1 MFAAGRELSP
11 ARPPALYSQWKG
23 GRPLD
28 WYPLYNSLR
37 IAAISTVLIFFLGL
51 FAAYYV
57 AKLPRLV
64 KGVLDV
70 VLTLPLVLPPTVVGY
85 FLLRILGPKR
95 VVGLWFLNTFDI
107 KLTMVWYSAVFASAV
122 VAFPLMYRTAR
133 GAFESF
139 DPTLAEAAATLGR
152 SNIWIFWRVR
162 MPVCRQGILAGT
174 VLAFARALG
183 EYGATS
189 MIAGYTPG
197 RTATIST
204 TVYQLW
210 RTDND
215 TEALRWVL
223 VNIAISAVFLLAV
236 NLLEARQKRAGKGG
250 KR

>member
-1 MFAAGRELSP
+1 M
-11 ARPPALYSQWKG
+11 
-23 GRPLD
+23 D

-37 IAAISTVLIFFLGL
+37 ISAISTVAVFFLGL
-51 FAAYYV
+51 LAAYYI
-57 AKLPRLV
+57 ARLPRLL

-85 FLLRILGPKR
+85 LLLRLLGPNR
-95 VVGLWFLNTFDI
+95 VLGSCVLEQFGV
-107 KLTMVWYSAVFASAV
+107 KMVMTWWSAIFATVV

-139 DPTLAEAAATLGR
+139 DETLADAGRTLGL
-152 SNIWIFWRVR
+152 SGSYIFWRVR
-162 MPVCRQGILAGT
+162 MPFCKQGILAGT

-210 RTDND
+210 RTGDD
-215 TEALRWVL
+215 AGATRWVL
-223 VNIAISAVFLLAV
+223 VNLAISAVVLLAV
-236 NLLEARQKRAGKGG
+236 NLLESRQRGG

>member
-1 MFAAGRELSP
+1 MKTACLHFPLRRCS
-11 ARPPALYSQWKG
+11 
-23 GRPLD
+23 PLD

-37 IAAISTVLIFFLGL
+37 IAAISTAAVFFLGIL
-51 FAAYYV
+51 AAYYI
-57 AKLPRLV
+57 ARLPRLA
-64 KGVLDV
+64 KGALDV
-70 VLTLPLVLPPTVVGY
+70 VLTLPLVLPPTVVGW
-85 FLLRILGPKR
+85 LLLCLLGPR
-95 VVGLWFLNTFDI
+95 RPLGAWVQNVFGV
-107 KLTMVWYSAVFASAV
+107 KLVMTWWSAIFATVV

-139 DPTLAEAAATLGR
+139 DRDLADAGKTLGR
-152 SNIWIFWRVR
+152 SNAWVFWRVQ
-162 MPVCRQGILAGT
+162 MPVCKQGILAGT

-210 RTDND
+210 RIND
-215 TEALRWVL
+215 DAGALRWVL

-236 NLLEARQKRAGKGG
+236 NLLETRQRGG
-250 KR
+250 RR